1 MIGDGSF
8 ATIETV
14 LNELK
19 RNARTGAGTSIRATI
34 QVNDLM
40 VEVDNSQVRMYDR
53 MRNAFQIPVVNP
65 IDTARVIGLSDVLRQ
80 ALSRGP
86 VPPAPA
92 PAAAVAPGPARV
104 PARALAPAQLLAR
117 IQAQAPVAAVAPGP
131 AVAPAPAPVAAV
143 APGPARAPAPAPV
156 AAVAPGPAVAPAPAP
171 VAAVAPGPARAPAP
185 APVAAVAP
193 APAGAGAGG
202 KGQAEEAR
210 LREKVGPY
218 GNDAVQITTCKYE
231 AEDDW
236 TVSFERI
243 RSGYTTAVIL
253 RRPETATSPPYIV
266 RNYHTRESGYYHDE
280 ASALECLRVFLV
292 PPYNGK
298 APSGKGKKRGAS
310 DDGFGA
316 LDVLAAV
323 ASRVRVAPPAPVA
336 PAALAAP
343 AAPAAP
349 APAPAAGEVVID
361 LTEAD

>member
-117 IQAQAPVAAVAPGP
+117 IQAQ
-131 AVAPAPAPVAAV
+131 
-143 APGPARAPAPAPV
+143 APV